1 MRARNWPSWSR
12 RRSVAAP
19 SSGSPAESVW
29 RHERVIIGRAAKLAT
44 ALLCEGNSIRLMMIA
59 RVPKLARH
67 PTGARL
73 FSFVGNPTDGR
84 ALGSQR
90 GTGGGREMWLALAAI
105 TLAAAIGFN
114 ILALAIQFER

>member
-1 MRARNWPSWSR
+1 
-12 RRSVAAP
+12 
-19 SSGSPAESVW
+19 
-29 RHERVIIGRAAKLAT
+29 
-44 ALLCEGNSIRLMMIA
+44 MMIA

-73 FSFVGNPTDGR
+73 FSFVGNPT
-84 ALGSQR
+84 LGSQR